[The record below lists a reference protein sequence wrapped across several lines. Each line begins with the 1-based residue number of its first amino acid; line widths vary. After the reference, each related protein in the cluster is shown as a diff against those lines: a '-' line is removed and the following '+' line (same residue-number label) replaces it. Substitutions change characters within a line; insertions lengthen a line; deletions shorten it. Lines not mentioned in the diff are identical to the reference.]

1 MNMQVRRWYQHAVS
15 FLGLILFVI
24 LAFGSVDN
32 SGESGDSTR
41 ITRPRGSSSTQW
53 FQGGNLHKATVA
65 EWKNASY
72 QNKLAT
78 AADWLAS
85 TKWKGHLMSPD
96 DFDRLKLK
104 AQMLVNAVDEV
115 VTVEHTDSLQVTEI
129 AGAIITMSNDLGP

>member
-1 MNMQVRRWYQHAVS
+1 MNIQKMIRHVVS
-15 FLGLILFVI
+15 LLGLLLFVFI
-24 LAFGSVDN
+24 AFGSVDN
-32 SGESGDSTR
+32 SGESGGSTR
-41 ITRPRGSSSTQW
+41 PTRPRGSSSTQW

-78 AADWLAS
+78 SADWLSA
-85 TKWKGHLMSPD
+85 TKWKGHLTSPD

-115 VTVEHTDSLQVTEI
+115 ISGQQVGYLHVAEI
-129 AGAIITMSNDLGP
+129 AVALVNMSNDFSP